1 MKSFRMIAGF
11 VGLLI
16 ASAVVVQA
24 ETLQAVRVTW
34 PGIHTVW
41 QHGTMYFT
49 SEPTAQGLA
58 AAKQHG
64 VSTVVNLMTS
74 EEIDAPQPAV
84 KPVLRPW
91 WVDMLD
97 RPAPKKVESVKE
109 AQAAQAL
116 GLRYEHVPV
125 DVKAPSEDSVA
136 RFLNIVKEVNSQNL
150 LIHCDVGGR
159 ALTMYAIYLGT
170 CCGYTPEAAVAAAE
184 KAGLKHE
191 GLKKFA
197 LAYLKRHAVSTTI

>member
-1 MKSFRMIAGF
+1 MMRVRILTGALGAVIAGSM
-11 VGLLI
+11 L
-16 ASAVVVQA
+16 AQA
-24 ETLQAVRVTW
+24 EMLQAVRVTW

-49 SEPTAQGLA
+49 SEPTTQGLA

-109 AQAAQAL
+109 VQAAQAL

-136 RFLNIVKEVNSQNL
+136 RFLTIVKEVNSQNL

-159 ALTMYAIYLGT
+159 ALAMYAIYLGT

-184 KAGLKHE
+184 KAGLKHD